1 MAQSQQ
7 LIVTV
12 PALHP
17 GDKIYF
23 EMSPTT
29 PLHKLFGAYS
39 ARQDVP
45 LGPLC
50 WSFAGK
56 VVGGDQTPA
65 DIGLADGDQ
74 LDAWPAA
81 LTRSPPPGGL
91 LDDVLQKLLEFLPVD
106 DVNKAKRYSFCWRE
120 MGRFVI
126 THGRWKPVKFVAE
139 HGIQLMFD
147 AARAAQIRLA
157 RTPAERDGSSSVH
170 IFSYPPRPCDV
181 SASSLALYGEAWA
194 VDPYATLRILFGPYW
209 DNSSAA
215 RFLAL
220 VEPSLDGLER
230 IATLCEPAHR
240 FAYATT
246 QLDRLWYGDPRA
258 EISYATIDVIRRWAR
273 YIGTPVDRPTL
284 DSLPVERHN
293 LVANYVSGALRTWTD
308 AAVAADF
315 FFCFFSGDDW
325 EANMVDPDLA
335 DFTRG
340 WDDGKASALAAAYT
354 ADAAADGLI
363 ADLRHLPRGPDGLR
377 RVPDDLTEH
386 HIKFA
391 EKVRQVEDFLQL
403 EELIG
408 GRAFAR
414 RTTWR
419 TYSSFEEGYLNL
431 VECAASSPGKFLS
444 RLMPK

>member
-273 YIGTPVDRPTL
+273 YIGTPFDEPTL
-284 DSLPVERHN
+284 KSLPLNAALERHN
-293 LVANYVSGALRTWTD
+293 LVVSCISGALRSWTEP
-308 AAVAADF
+308 AVATDF
-315 FFCFFSGDDW
+315 FFYFFCVDDHDLW
-325 EANMVDPDLA
+325 MVSELE
-335 DFTRG
+335 DFTRD
-340 WDDGKASALAAAYT
+340 WDDDKASAFVAANTADLAASRLSAEPPWGC
-354 ADAAADGLI
+354 GLY
-363 ADLRHLPRGPDGLR
+363 RGRQITLF
-377 RVPDDLTEH
+377 T
-386 HIKFA
+386 
-391 EKVRQVEDFLQL
+391 EKVRQVEELLQL
-403 EELIG
+403 EELMR
-408 GRAFAR
+408 GRARFTPWGQDFAAR
-414 RTTWR
+414 P
-419 TYSSFEEGYLNL
+419 TYFKEGVGYLFL
-431 VECAASSPGKFLS
+431 VEFACRLPGRFY
-444 RLMPK
+444 